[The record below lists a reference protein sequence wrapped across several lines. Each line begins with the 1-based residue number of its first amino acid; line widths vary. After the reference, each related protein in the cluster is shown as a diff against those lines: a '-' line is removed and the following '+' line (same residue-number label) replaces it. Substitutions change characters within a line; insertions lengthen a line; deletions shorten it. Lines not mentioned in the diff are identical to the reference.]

1 MGNYCRRHLSGV
13 VGTVPRRRLPPNSHL
28 LGKTDENILD
38 PAAAYLVFRDIR
50 PEGRG

>member
-38 PAAAYLVFRDIR
+38 PAAAYWCSVIYFCPVI
-50 PEGRG
+50 

>member
-1 MGNYCRRHLSGV
+1 MG
-13 VGTVPRRRLPPNSHL
+13 PRQGWRFAPPHL